1 MENHGRLIF
10 QVCLRAGLT
19 RQEAEDVAQ
28 ETVAAVARQMPRF
41 HYDRSRGSFKGWLA
55 QIARHHIADFFE
67 RKARENQR
75 RVNLPDAQAEAVAAR
90 GEASIEGGALDELW
104 ESEWREHLLARALR
118 CAQAKLPAR
127 SVQIF
132 QLSVVD
138 GWSAEK
144 IATALCLSRPQVYL
158 ARHRAARLVK
168 REVDR
173 LRRELE

>member
-1 MENHGRLIF
+1 MSGTPRGVSMVTLISTM
-10 QVCLRAGLT
+10 ALT
-19 RQEAEDVAQ
+19 
-28 ETVAAVARQMPRF
+28 F
-41 HYDRSRGSFKGWLA
+41 LLA
-55 QIARHHIADFFE
+55 
-67 RKARENQR
+67 
-75 RVNLPDAQAEAVAAR
+75 
-90 GEASIEGGALDELW
+90 
-104 ESEWREHLLARALR
+104 LLARALR